1 MEGRKGKV
9 GRRKGRVRRKGRIGR
24 EEGEDW
30 EGGKGGSAEEEE
42 QGETSVCLLS
52 LTPTSQDLK
61 SSNMMEVSM
70 ALIIIC
76 KLIGSEMI
84 PPLLP
89 LVQDKLLHP
98 K

>member
-1 MEGRKGKV
+1 MCATACVKECVSRWLIIMAGVQSSR
-9 GRRKGRVRRKGRIGR
+9 
-24 EEGEDW
+24 
-30 EGGKGGSAEEEE
+30 
-42 QGETSVCLLS
+42 CPPPPL
-52 LTPTSQDLK
+52 PPFQDLK
-61 SSNMMEVSM
+61 SSNMLEVSM

-76 KLIGSEMI
+76 KLMGAEMI

>member
-1 MEGRKGKV
+1 MSVQLCVCEMCVSLAHYNGRLSRFKV
-9 GRRKGRVRRKGRIGR
+9 
-24 EEGEDW
+24 
-30 EGGKGGSAEEEE
+30 
-42 QGETSVCLLS
+42 QGV
-52 LTPTSQDLK
+52 PPPPPPPQDLK
-61 SSNMMEVSM
+61 SSNMLEVSM

-76 KLIGSEMI
+76 KLMGAEMI